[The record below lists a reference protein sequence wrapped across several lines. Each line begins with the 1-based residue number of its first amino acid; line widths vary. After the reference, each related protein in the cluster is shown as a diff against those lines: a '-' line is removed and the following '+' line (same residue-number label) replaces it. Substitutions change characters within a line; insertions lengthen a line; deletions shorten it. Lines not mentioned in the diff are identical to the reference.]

1 MHINTGSFCLAAD
14 EGPFAPLI
22 CHDDYAI
29 FYEIQL
35 KANKKKNSI

>member
-22 CHDDYAI
+22 CNDYAI